1 MKIGILS
8 DTHNNIDK
16 ICKAV
21 EFFNLRQVEFV
32 LHAGDFSFPESAKQF
47 SKLKMPFLAI
57 FGNNDFD
64 YYGLSKTIEKFG
76 NIYEPPYDFVLDDKS
91 FLLTHHLFTPAKKFD
106 YIIYGHTH
114 RPSIVKTSNGLMINP
129 GETTGRRYGRS
140 TVAILDTTTNHAE
153 IFDLDLE

>member
-16 ICKAV
+16 ICKAIN
-21 EFFNLRQVEFV
+21 FFNLQHVEFV
-32 LHAGDFSFPESAKQF
+32 LHAGDFSFPQSAGYF
-47 SKLKMPFLAI
+47 SKLKAPLLAI

-64 YYGLSKTIEKFG
+64 YYGLSKTIEPFG
-76 NIYEPPYDFVLDDKS
+76 NIYEPPYEFVLDNKN
-91 FLLTHHLFTPAKKFD
+91 FLLTHHLYKPTKKFD

-114 RPSIVKTSNGLMINP
+114 KPSILKTPNGIFINP
-129 GETTGRRYGRS
+129 GETSGRRYGRS
-140 TVAILDTTTNHAE
+140 TVVILDTNTNHIE